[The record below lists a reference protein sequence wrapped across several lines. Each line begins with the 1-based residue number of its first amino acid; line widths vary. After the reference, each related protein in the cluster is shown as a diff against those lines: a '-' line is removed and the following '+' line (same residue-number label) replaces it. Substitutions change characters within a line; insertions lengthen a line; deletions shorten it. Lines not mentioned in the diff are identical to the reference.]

1 MQKVKLNDIAEF
13 IKTGKTPPTSQTQY
27 FDGQVNW
34 YTPGDFNNGKKL
46 NTSKR
51 TLTQIALD
59 DKKAI
64 TFPKDTLLIT
74 CIGDIGKIGITQ
86 ENCSSNQQITGI
98 KPKENTDVNYLYY
111 WFIANKKVLENTANS
126 AVVPI
131 LNNKTLQ
138 NIDFKFP
145 NLPTQQKIAE
155 ILDTADQLRQYN
167 KQLIEKYDGLTQSL
181 FLDMFGDP
189 VRNEK
194 AWEKIRFDELVS
206 KDCPLTYGIV
216 QPGEEFE
223 NGIPCVR
230 PVDLTSQYIKVD
242 NLKKID
248 PKISSKFGRTLL
260 KGGEIL
266 LSVRGSVGVIS
277 IADESLKNS
286 NVTRGIVPIWFES
299 SISNKLFFFHLYNTM
314 EIQREIKSLAKGATL
329 IQINLKDLRE
339 IKIIKPLI
347 SLQNQF
353 AERVQMI
360 ETQKQQAQEALA
372 KSEDLFQSLLQR
384 AFKGELV

>member
-1 MQKVKLNDIAEF
+1 
-13 IKTGKTPPTSQTQY
+13 
-27 FDGQVNW
+27 
-34 YTPGDFNNGKKL
+34 
-46 NTSKR
+46 
-51 TLTQIALD
+51 
-59 DKKAI
+59 
-64 TFPKDTLLIT
+64 
-74 CIGDIGKIGITQ
+74 
-86 ENCSSNQQITGI
+86 
-98 KPKENTDVNYLYY
+98 LYY